1 MSRITTIH
9 CPKILVSPLDTS
21 IATFSNLGFSAG
33 TLVNSGLSFFG
44 GTLQLGVARAAVN
57 IGPPVAI
64 PGVSLPFS
72 LWVDGVSV
80 FVGATFF
87 GGARFSFAFVQNN
100 GFCQAN
106 GATQKNGADM
116 TNGVKIDN
124 AAQLKNGLSISNS
137 GKKSTI
143 LISPLHTG
151 RSMGNKTFDIEHP
164 NKKGWRLRHVCVEG
178 PESAVYIRGRLTGSN
193 IIIPDSGSGYE
204 EFSIKWEIEDYA
216 NNITEHIQTIR
227 ITDNIGPDISDITT
241 DVSGANQNEEKSVEM
256 RVDVPTV
263 TDNVSLNSDINL
275 QYQVFDQS
283 GNTIVDWTDTS
294 GTSITISVSTSGRIH
309 VLVRCLYK

>member
-44 GTLQLGVARAAVN
+44 GTLNLGVARAAVN

-124 AAQLKNGLSISNS
+124 AAQLKNGLSISNA
-137 GKKSTI
+137 GKKSTL

-151 RSMGNKTFDIEHP
+151 RSAQNKTFDIEHP
-164 NKKGWRLRHVCVEG
+164 NKKNWRLRHVCVEG

-193 IIIPDSGSGYE
+193 IIELPDYWNGL
-204 EFSIKWEIEDYA
+204 
-216 NNITEHIQTIR
+216 
-227 ITDNIGPDISDITT
+227 
-241 DVSGANQNEEKSVEM
+241 
-256 RVDVPTV
+256 VDLDTV
-263 TDNVSLNSDINL
+263 TISLTQIGYSQDL
-275 QYQVFDQS
+275 MTEGVKWGKQVRVKS
-283 GNTIVDWTDTS
+283 GNGTTIDCYY
-294 GTSITISVSTSGRIH
+294 SIWANRIGEPLHVEYEGETPSDYPGDASLYSVAGYDYDVKGGES
-309 VLVRCLYK
+309 

>member
-1 MSRITTIH
+1 MSRITSIH

-193 IIIPDSGSGYE
+193 VIELPDYWDGLVDLDTVTISLTQIGYAQ
-204 EFSIKWEIEDYA
+204 DL
-216 NNITEHIQTIR
+216 ITE
-227 ITDNIGPDISDITT
+227 G
-241 DVSGANQNEEKSVEM
+241 VKWGK
-256 RVDVPTV
+256 
-263 TDNVSLNSDINL
+263 
-275 QYQVFDQS
+275 QVHVKS
-283 GNTIVDWTDTS
+283 GNGTTIDCYY
-294 GTSITISVSTSGRIH
+294 SIWANRIGEPLHVEYEGETPADYPGDASLYSVAGYDYDVKGGES
-309 VLVRCLYK
+309 

>member
-143 LISPLHTG
+143 LISPIHTG

-193 IIIPDSGSGYE
+193 IIELPDYWDGLVDLDTVTISLTQIGYAQ
-204 EFSIKWEIEDYA
+204 DL
-216 NNITEHIQTIR
+216 ITE
-227 ITDNIGPDISDITT
+227 G
-241 DVSGANQNEEKSVEM
+241 VKWGK
-256 RVDVPTV
+256 
-263 TDNVSLNSDINL
+263 
-275 QYQVFDQS
+275 QVHVKS
-283 GNTIVDWTDTS
+283 GNGTTIDCYY
-294 GTSITISVSTSGRIH
+294 SIWANRIGEPLHVEYEGETPADYPGDASLYSVAGYDYDVKGGES
-309 VLVRCLYK
+309 

>member
-9 CPKILVSPLDTS
+9 CPKILVSPLDPS

-124 AAQLKNGLSISNS
+124 AAQLKNGLSVSNA
-137 GKKSTI
+137 GKKSTL

-151 RSMGNKTFDIEHP
+151 RSAGNKTFDIEHP

-193 IIIPDSGSGYE
+193 VIDLPDYWDGLVDLDTVTISLTQIGYAQ
-204 EFSIKWEIEDYA
+204 DL
-216 NNITEHIQTIR
+216 ITE
-227 ITDNIGPDISDITT
+227 G
-241 DVSGANQNEEKSVEM
+241 VKWGK
-256 RVDVPTV
+256 
-263 TDNVSLNSDINL
+263 
-275 QYQVFDQS
+275 QVHVKS
-283 GNTIVDWTDTS
+283 GNGTTIDCFY
-294 GTSITISVSTSGRIH
+294 SIWANRIGEPLHVEYEGETPADYPGDASLYSVAGYDYDVKGGES
-309 VLVRCLYK
+309 

>member
-193 IIIPDSGSGYE
+193 VIELPDYWDGLVDLDTVTISLTQIGYAQ
-204 EFSIKWEIEDYA
+204 DL
-216 NNITEHIQTIR
+216 ITEGVKWGKQVYVKSGNGTTIDCYYSIWANR
-227 ITDNIGPDISDITT
+227 IGPKLH
-241 DVSGANQNEEKSVEM
+241 V
-256 RVDVPTV
+256 
-263 TDNVSLNSDINL
+263 
-275 QYQVFDQS
+275 QYDGESPADYPGDQS
-283 GNTIVDWTDTS
+283 EH
-294 GTSITISVSTSGRIH
+294 SIAGYDYD
-309 VLVRCLYK
+309 VRGGD